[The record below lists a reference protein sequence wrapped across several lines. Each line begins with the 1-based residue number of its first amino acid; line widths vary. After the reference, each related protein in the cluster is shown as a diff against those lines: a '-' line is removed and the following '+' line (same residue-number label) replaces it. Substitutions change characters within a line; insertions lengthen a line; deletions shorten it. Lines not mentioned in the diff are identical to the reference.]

1 MGHTLPDSFLYL
13 ILGTSCDGWSTNTIL
28 DLELEDHI
36 IGLME
41 RRTGKSMAHNE
52 WEASIGSC
60 LPLTS
65 FLWKRNKF
73 ICYLNPYL
81 ESVYYLESGFTL
93 SKSMIISI
101 LGPLSS
107 CFLCCVHSVFLIS
120 LTRRDSLTDVEASH
134 PCGSTMGVVHMANK
148 DGFRSLHYTITF
160 PMFIYTCCLRPA
172 GLLDVPSSSFL

>member
-1 MGHTLPDSFLYL
+1 
-13 ILGTSCDGWSTNTIL
+13 
-28 DLELEDHI
+28 
-36 IGLME
+36 ME

-160 PMFIYTCCLRPA
+160 HLYMLFEASWFVGCPFLFFPLREEGREDHRQNSPE
-172 GLLDVPSSSFL
+172 LCSIRR